1 MWRILRIC
9 LLLIVLATVARQT
22 FLDQADLEWQDNFY
36 VALYPINADDSVQS
50 DAYIQSLNIAQFQ
63 AIETFFAEE
72 AARYQ
77 LGMRR
82 PVALQLGTKVD
93 QVPPPPPEHGSIL
106 QNMLWSLSFRW
117 FAWQNSPEVPVK
129 PDIKLYLLF
138 YDPSTH
144 FSLKHSTALNKG
156 RIGRVNLFADKGHA
170 KKNMVVTA
178 HELLHTLNASD
189 KYNLSTGQ
197 PIYPDGYAEPNKD
210 PLFPQYYAELMGAYL
225 PTSHTQQKMP
235 ISLKQTL
242 IGHKTA
248 TEIGWVR

>member
-22 FLDQADLEWQDNFY
+22 FVDQADLEWQDNFY
-36 VALYPINADDSVQS
+36 VALYPINADGSEQS
-50 DAYIQSLNIAQFQ
+50 AAYIRTLKIAQFEP
-63 AIETFFAEE
+63 IEAFFAEE

-82 PVALQLGTKVD
+82 PIAVQLGAEVE
-93 QVPPPPPEHGSIL
+93 QVPPPPPANGSVL

-117 FAWQNSPEVPVK
+117 FAWRNSPQVSVK

-138 YDPSTH
+138 YDPSSHARLT
-144 FSLKHSTALNKG
+144 HSTALNKG
-156 RIGRVNLFADKGHA
+156 RIGRVNLYADNGHA

-189 KYNLSTGQ
+189 KYDLSTGQ
-197 PIYPDGYAEPNKD
+197 PIYPDGYAEPNKN

-225 PTSHTQQKMP
+225 PISQTERQMP

-248 TEIGWVR
+248 AEIGWIR

>member
-22 FLDQADLEWQDNFY
+22 FVDQADLEWQDNFY
-36 VALYPINADDSVQS
+36 VALYPINADGSEQS
-50 DAYIQSLNIAQFQ
+50 AAYIRTLKIAQFEP
-63 AIETFFAEE
+63 IEAFFAEE

-82 PVALQLGTKVD
+82 PIAVQLGAEVE
-93 QVPPPPPEHGSIL
+93 QVPPQPPANGSVL

-117 FAWQNSPEVPVK
+117 FAWRNSPKVSVK

-138 YDPSTH
+138 YDPSSHARLT
-144 FSLKHSTALNKG
+144 HSTALNKG
-156 RIGRVNLFADKGHA
+156 RIGRVNLYADNGHA

-189 KYNLSTGQ
+189 KYDLSTGQ
-197 PIYPDGYAEPNKD
+197 PIYPDGYAEPNKN

-225 PTSHTQQKMP
+225 PISQTEQQMP
-235 ISLKQTL
+235 ISLKRTL

-248 TEIGWVR
+248 AEIGWIR